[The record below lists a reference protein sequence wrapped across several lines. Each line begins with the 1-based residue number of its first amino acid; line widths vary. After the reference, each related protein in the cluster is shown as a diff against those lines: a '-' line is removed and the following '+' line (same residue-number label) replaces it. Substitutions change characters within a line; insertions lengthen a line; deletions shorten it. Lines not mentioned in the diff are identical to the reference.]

1 MTVSL
6 TAFARS
12 ARDTCSGAFCEDA
25 QEEEEDR
32 KGGTSQ
38 CQSIGYTR
46 EKNRAGARA
55 RHAVPP
61 GMEDMGRVG
70 KQERDV
76 DTHAQ
81 DLVQVDQRLL
91 IRLDRLFVPRRESY
105 RPENQRKKSRRVSAS
120 YRIHL
125 MYVLITHVQ
134 DPASFPPHPPYPSPR
149 PLPLPL
155 RPCRRPTPSSP

>member
-12 ARDTCSGAFCEDA
+12 ARDTCSGAFCDDE
-25 QEEEEDR
+25 QDR

-38 CQSIGYTR
+38 CKSIGHTK
-46 EKNRAGARA
+46 ENSRAGARA

-61 GMEDMGRVG
+61 RMEGIGRVR
-70 KQERDV
+70 KQEKKV
-76 DTHAQ
+76 GTHAQ
-81 DLVQVDQRLL
+81 DLVQVVQRLL